1 MDTQNQ
7 ITARDTISAKVNQL
21 IIGRMDGPRLAE
33 PAYREKIFALVG
45 KGIGGF
51 ILFGGE
57 RDETRDFVAE
67 LQSRSRLPLF
77 IASDIERGVGQQL
90 HGMTSFP
97 GQMSI
102 AAAINL
108 NDKKDLALFDN
119 AVKTVAA
126 EAKYCGI
133 NMALIPVLDVNR
145 DPDNPIICTR
155 AFSDNPEVVASF
167 GSRYVKL
174 LEAEGIIS
182 CAKHYP
188 GHGDTSTDSHIALPV
203 ITKSVDEL
211 NRTDLLPFREAIIS
225 GVSSIMIGHLSIPA
239 LDSRPASLSSKIVT
253 GLLRNESGFEGLVLT
268 DALDMQALKEYG
280 EVGLECLKAGADILL
295 HPADVYETAASII
308 SAIEDRRLDRQI
320 LDLAVSRIFRFKLA
334 LKPRSQKKPDMDN
347 NRKLSHLIS
356 QKAVTLVKD
365 SAGLLPIKDNRKT
378 CIIFSGDANLYSSS
392 ILKNRY
398 SLTGTG
404 DEEISNFDIV
414 IIGIFTSV
422 AAWHGT
428 SGISEAERSRISSI
442 LDKAGRTIVISFG
455 SPYVLRYF
463 DSAGMLIAAYDPA
476 TQAQQAVINCLEGK
490 VPFTGKLPVTIEP
503 GSKGV

>member
-1 MDTQNQ
+1 MDTRNQ
-7 ITARDTISAKVNQL
+7 ITDRETLSAKVYQV
-21 IIGRMDGPRLAE
+21 IISRLDGRGISE
-33 PAYREKIFALVG
+33 PAYRGKIFTLVS

-57 RDETRDFVAE
+57 RDETRDFIAE

-90 HGMTSFP
+90 QGMTSFP

-102 AAAINL
+102 AAAIDL

-119 AVKTVAA
+119 AVKTAAA
-126 EAKYCGI
+126 EAKYSGI
-133 NMALIPVLDVNR
+133 NMALIPVLDVNL

-155 AFSDNPEVVASF
+155 AFSDNPEVVAAF

-174 LEAEGIIS
+174 LEAEKLIS

-203 ITKSVDEL
+203 INKSIDEL
-211 NRTDLLPFREAIIS
+211 KRTDLLPFREAIIS
-225 GVSSIMIGHLSIPA
+225 GVSSIMIGHISIPA

-253 GLLRNESGFEGLVLT
+253 GLLRNESGFDGLVLT
-268 DALDMQALKEYG
+268 DALDMNALKEYG

-295 HPADVYETAASII
+295 HPADADETAASII
-308 SAIEDRRLDRQI
+308 SAIEDRRLDPQV
-320 LDLAVSRIFRFKLA
+320 LDSAVSRIFRFKLA
-334 LKPRSQKKPDMDN
+334 LRPRSQKKPDMDN

-356 QKAVTLVKD
+356 QKAVTLVKN
-365 SAGLLPIKDNRKT
+365 SPGLLPIKDTSKA
-378 CIIFSGDANLYSSS
+378 CIIFSGDAKLFSTS

-398 SLTGTG
+398 SLAGIG

-414 IIGIFTSV
+414 IIAIFTSV
-422 AAWHGT
+422 EAWHGT
-428 SGISEAERSRISSI
+428 SGISEEERLRISSI
-442 LDKAGRTIVISFG
+442 IDKAGQTVVVSFG
-455 SPYVLRYF
+455 SPYVLRHF
-463 DSAGMLIAAYDPA
+463 GSADMLIAAYDPA
-476 TQAQQAVINCLEGK
+476 NQAQQAVINCLEGRS
-490 VPFTGKLPVTIEP
+490 VFTGKLPVEL
-503 GSKGV
+503 KVN